1 MKSLNRFLIGAVLAP
16 FFFSA
21 CSETDEK
28 VVKSY
33 SDYELNGVVIKDG
46 YYKDARNNHEYRIM
60 KIKKESSNYY
70 SYYSSYDLQGYYLW
84 FAENLD
90 YVDSTLE
97 DDSWCYEDNKD
108 NCKKYGRL
116 YNWKAAREACPE
128 GWQLPTHDMWQE
140 LYNVVGDRIEPVGTK
155 LKSVDQWQNAEG
167 VLQGT
172 NRQGFYG
179 LPAGRKNVE
188 GGWLPV
194 GKFAYF
200 WSSTEIST
208 DKDLAYGWQLTYETD
223 VFNYG
228 KYYKDH
234 GMSVR
239 CVKFMEDSDLHVE
252 GDFDST
258 YLEEIPFHFGELKYQ
273 GQTYKTIEIWGK
285 TYMAE
290 NMNYETGNSWCY
302 NNSAD
307 SCKKYGRLYDKETA
321 AKVCPEGWRLMKNGI
336 LDDEDDYPEAFAEV
350 VKSMG
355 SSRALLGYTAEET
368 KSTEGWAKQ
377 PGNNLSGFNLKPSG
391 GYDIGSESFFDI
403 GYTAYLWLDMSK
415 ESQET
420 GDTVAVG
427 LRYSESS
434 FSVVDN
440 GKNYAYA
447 VRCMKE

>member
-60 KIKKESSNYY
+60 KIKKESSNDY

-155 LKSVDQWQNAEG
+155 LKSVD
-167 VLQGT
+167 QGT

-273 GQTYKTIEIWGK
+273 GQTYKTIELWGK